1 MVRVFKKANFN
12 VYTDFNGEYIIH
24 NMHKPFASGHTHIKE
39 FSTAKY
45 LINLA
50 HHRSLPNRNL
60 KYFIESLMRIS
71 DDEKYIRKLQE
82 LSKTRLKK
90 KRSS

>member
-1 MVRVFKKANFN
+1 MVRVYKKANFN
-12 VYTDFNGEYIIH
+12 VYSNYNGSYIIH
-24 NMHKPFASGHTHIKE
+24 NIHKPFASGHTHIKE
-39 FSTAKY
+39 FSTTEY

-60 KYFIESLMRIS
+60 KYFIESLIRIS
-71 DDEKYIRKLQE
+71 DDENYTRKLQE
-82 LSKTRLKK
+82 LSKMKLKK